1 MKNEVRC
8 RIHRGCHEIGGNC
21 VEVESN
27 GQRIIFDLGLP
38 LSHESETELP
48 NVTGL
53 TEPDSGLLGV
63 FVSHPHPDHYG
74 LLEKVAAHVPAYMGD
89 AARRIIEVSGFFTP
103 LPILGDVEPLSYQDR
118 EPIELGPFKVTP
130 FAMDHSAFDSHAFLI
145 EVGGKRIFYSG
156 DLRAH
161 GRKSHLFEGFVANPP
176 ANINVLICEGTQIG
190 RKPDFAFP
198 DEESVAQQMA
208 EYFDLAQ
215 GMGLVWCSGQ
225 NIDRVVSVFE
235 AAKKSGRNLIVD
247 MYAAEILRATGAGD
261 VPTPGRDGVKVF
273 LPFSQ
278 KNLIVREKAFH
289 ISNKYYP
296 QRIYPDELADAA
308 SESVM
313 LFRPSMLKD
322 LKRAECLNGA
332 VLISSVWS
340 GYLPSESKRIDEMK
354 SLGIEHHHVHTSGHA
369 TVDELQRFID
379 AFPDSRIVPVHLED
393 RAGFEELS
401 DNVELRNDH
410 EWWEV

>member
-1 MKNEVRC
+1 MSK
-8 RIHRGCHEIGGNC
+8 GNC
-21 VEVESN
+21 VELEAD
-27 GQRIIFDLGLP
+27 GQRILFDLGL
-38 LSHESETELP
+38 
-48 NVTGL
+48 
-53 TEPDSGLLGV
+53 
-63 FVSHPHPDHYG
+63 FISHPHPDHYG
-74 LLEKVAAHVPAYMGD
+74 LLESVAAHVPVYMGD

-103 LPILGDVEPLSYQDR
+103 LPTLGDVEPLPYQDL

-198 DEESVAQQMA
+198 DEGSVAKRMA
-208 EYFDLAQ
+208 EYFDQAK

-235 AAKKSGRNLIVD
+235 AAKRSGRNLILDV
-247 MYAAEILRATGAGD
+247 YAAEILRATSCDD
-261 VPTPGRDGVKVF
+261 VPQPGKDGVKVF

-296 QRIYPDELADAA
+296 HRIYPDELADAA
-308 SESVM
+308 SDSVM